1 MRPSRIPT
9 RNAADCCDKYG
20 QVDAVAAV
28 VGPVVT
34 GAVGPIDEVGGRVVM
49 TVRTAV
55 DVGDTGVESDVH
67 ALNSSAAPATLAR
80 STAGLMPLDASLRAA
95 SAATWASVQRMGE
108 GCDGVRA
115 RAIVPPLLGSGHHV
129 ARPKL
134 VTGHQKS
141 RGMNIWDDR
150 PVSEQWP

>member
-1 MRPSRIPT
+1 MRPRRIPT
-9 RNAADCCDKYG
+9 RNAADCRDKYG

-34 GAVGPIDEVGGRVVM
+34 GAVGPIDDVGGRVVM

-67 ALNSSAAPATLAR
+67 APSSSAAPATLAR
-80 STAGLMPLDASLRAA
+80 STAGLMALDASLRAA
-95 SAATWASVQRMGE
+95 SAATWAIVRRMGE
-108 GCDGVRA
+108 RCDGCV
-115 RAIVPPLLGSGHHV
+115 LGRSPHPFWGPV
-129 ARPKL
+129 TRSRVPKL

-141 RGMNIWDDR
+141 RGVNIWDDR